1 MPLGS
6 TKKKILTVVALLII
20 GNVAVNIITVLP
32 LSNMNFKILS
42 IKFVG
47 ETKDFSVLSVKLLVR
62 NNYWLP
68 AKIPKVSFRIL
79 DPQTNGLI
87 GIGYM
92 SPMMLDPGRMG
103 ILTITLKLYK
113 TDATEKLIRTYLV
126 TQKLDAKIRVE
137 YPFSLFGL
145 IDVITIPFDVS
156 LSDIL
161 DMSATGESVTVSIS
175 SFFPGFTIEKI
186 ELTRE
191 TNTYAEA
198 KIVVSGVVPA
208 ELTQIGVVELRDV
221 NLNMLTSTGHVLNI
235 WIPEYILDSAKGSF
249 NTTVY
254 LRFIKGSALKSFLN
268 KAIKEGTINGKIKGQ
283 LSLKIFGIEVE
294 DAEVELDV
302 SQFSESLVS
311 PSTAETSSSVF
322 GALLELLRDNI
333 LISSLDIDYL
343 GKQIIEG
350 ETKYLFDAD
359 ALITN
364 NLNWTLGWGPI
375 DINILGK
382 NGATILKIRQDSRIL
397 LSPGETREF
406 LVDAEFTENNDLYE
420 FLDELLYNYEF
431 NATLSGTVDIYFAG
445 VWIEDIDLSK
455 FSGGAMGG
463 GGVASFDELMT
474 QGFDIS
480 NLMTG
485 FNITETE
492 YDIAATDRYIIIDS
506 QITIVYEPM
515 PLTIYEVRGDI
526 IYDSSYIGSLKIQNI
541 DLDKPSETQQVICQ
555 PTIEIRIKKDSPKLS
570 EFIESFVKGTWAEK
584 TVFVGSADIKFLSRT
599 FYNIPIRAGGSMIS
613 LSNELPVAGEASKFY
628 KINSVVYVGEVVR
641 NDLEAYELLVNASII
656 NTFSTKLDIG
666 PGDLY
671 AYLPNDIEPVIEI
684 IIPERVEIPPFASKS
699 LIVDVYIYK
708 TDSMRIFLNSTLHG
722 ESVDVIICGNLTVHL
737 SGAEINLE
745 NFQTNFVVSLMDSLT
760 LFTSES
766 TSAIYGGGGVQIL
779 NVTEFSDRIEIY
791 VKTSVEAPIPMII
804 SLMVA
809 DISLYEDSVEPPA
822 TIEIVKPIVGPGEND
837 VVVRLILHNSSSEF
851 VDFIRSF
858 IYGNV
863 SELYADIKLGLSLF
877 GWDFGII
884 AIDNFRI
891 DLSSEATQQ
900 SALSAISL
908 TDLFRLEGY
917 KYMGETVVDGEEAF
931 RFDVN
936 VTFNNTIG
944 ISIEFWDTGIYVVK
958 DNQKLIKIVL
968 SDRYTLAAGTAELL
982 SISIYIFKGKEA
994 MKSLLYDLAYKGIL
1008 NATIQGTI
1016 NIKIFGVEYP
1026 QVIFVQKM
1034 LLNISDG
1041 VGVTNYQ
1048 DLGGLGG
1055 MSLRDVSLI
1064 YDYQNETLLEVSL
1077 STKIDRLPIKIFRY
1091 EVNISLDGWSN
1102 PAITLSS
1109 NSTIDLYDPSE
1120 KLLRTYIKIYKSDK
1134 DYTAEVLKRIIESE
1148 FYPLVIEGEVYAE
1161 IFGVNIT
1168 LPFEMRNMSLMPNT
1182 QSVVEAGTL
1191 PSTTISINE
1200 FKYEGEEIVNGRKAY
1215 RFSASI
1221 TLENPFGVNIS
1232 IGPFSAKV
1240 IREDA
1245 VTVEILIGDAWIPPK
1260 STSNLTVDMYIY
1272 SGNETYIFLRDLIEN
1287 RVFNASIQGYGN
1299 ITVFGIKVVNIN
1311 ITYGFAYELSEELV
1325 GQQQALT
1332 QSALPMGQLEINRLS
1347 INTLLEN
1354 DTLAEILIKLNLTN
1368 LYKLPAT
1375 IWSLTAV
1382 LGQDGEEA
1390 IKARLLDIL
1399 NLSEDFMS
1407 IEMDVLFYKKNVTA
1421 DIIKGLIEGDAIVDI
1436 NVSAHLMFLEWN
1448 FTVEIELKDI
1458 AYTSSS
1464 DSLSESIIPLNIENI
1479 LVLERLEQI
1488 GSKTLIVEYTFNNF
1502 VNVSL
1507 GINHLSFDV
1516 IYKNYTV
1523 VEIYTEGPYN
1533 VGPGE
1538 NVTMQVKI
1546 EIKDTSVTQ
1555 NFLEELLIEKQFN
1568 ATVSGVASISLFG
1581 LNITQVP
1588 FARKIFID
1596 LADQALPQTA
1606 AVAPAI
1612 NITNAQLLST
1622 SYDGRKLELN
1632 VSIEV
1637 PDVPVSI
1644 VIDNLNLTLKN
1655 NLGSV
1660 GYIWI
1665 PHAEMSHGEN
1675 ATINAVIALFDRPN
1689 NIPLEKFIRE
1699 LVEDRLLCINVSGSF
1714 DLTIFG
1720 YRIEGITIDLAINQT
1735 LETSTIGTDEG
1746 GLDAELIS
1754 SMMPLQD
1761 LFLLRN
1767 IEQRSFGSRQYYNL
1781 EANISVKNPIAA
1793 PIWLGNVNITVY
1805 DSGYKAIRVRIGDV
1819 YRLSSDIWTNMS
1831 ILISVYDTPGAKH
1844 LLESALSGG
1853 EINITIEGF
1862 VDLQFLGADIDNLYL
1877 NYSVCQTMNLSSQVS
1892 SGTDVIAANFFSYS
1906 INEIKI
1912 WGEDDFTANVTV
1924 ELNASGTPLYLR
1936 IHQIDL
1942 TISNNN
1948 YSGPSRRIARLY
1960 GHDIVLSPLQPTNI
1974 ILNITVFKGS
1984 LALKK
1989 FVEDYIGGMSTI
2001 VDVNGTLVVQLF
2013 DDSTQYLTL
2022 NLSLDLRNLAFNMTS
2037 TDSESGVIP
2046 IDLQSLIQYRDMEYV
2061 GSILDSE
2068 EGVKYYILRVAVDF
2082 VNKFNISLAVYG
2094 LEAKLL
2100 RNNVTVVKI
2109 EVPEI
2114 ALSAN
2119 ENTTINVDVLLA
2131 DRPET
2136 ADFLEDMINNY
2147 SIKVD
2152 VDIRVDEIHF
2162 FGISVRNISLR
2173 QVFGWSMS
2181 EQLESM
2187 DVQETAL
2194 SMFNMSIGGIMVLDE
2209 NDTVAILSVNIT
2221 ILKSKIPV
2229 QVNDFNADIM
2239 YGGAKVA
2246 NVFIDYLEL
2255 STDSNT
2261 TFNTNI
2267 TIFKLNKPALQGFLQ
2282 DLLVRKNV
2290 TMDIWGSTK
2299 IRLFDSENLVLEI
2312 SFKYNDTRYSV
2323 SDYYEALMQGEVD
2336 ASALLNNII
2345 EYHAENVSWEIVS
2358 EDSRY
2363 VVLRLIEPVSS
2374 SLNIKIFRMETI
2386 LHMEPLNEYTAFG
2399 TQTIVGIVELRAD
2412 ETTNITIEI
2421 TFMKNRYLQEFLDAT
2436 LHDWSIEVWASTKI
2450 DLEIFG
2456 VNITGLEALS
2466 AKFMYIITPD
2476 IIQGA
2481 LNSVVSEEVNSI
2493 NANVVALIPIGYGT
2507 YYTNDLYGGVENAVN
2522 YADAVWNRDP
2532 TTINLWDY
2540 YWILLKY
2547 HQVVGNYGFNVT
2559 LENFRALMVYS
2570 GIYSFG
2576 SKAGQKASGILEDF
2590 FGEVYIENVTLV
2602 NGRENVFDAYVRL
2615 WRVNRFRNL
2624 EDSALKD
2631 WLWAMVKYNSYN
2643 FSIVN
2648 VTFDI
2653 KLWGCEI
2660 KNVTL
2665 DKLNFTGIYDI
2676 TSLSDTIQFKGMG
2689 NIWVTLNG
2697 LDLWATID
2705 FYVSVPMSPEWLVYY
2720 SMVVSWDDDPV
2731 FFEDSDSGDDL
2742 PGEVFA
2748 SSSSAT
2754 ATTKNIA
2761 GLYFKALD
2769 INAQPLAHDVSQYYN
2784 APNIVDAPTSLPS
2797 YSVWFGG
2804 GGEQRLSAYIDVT
2817 IQLDLDL
2824 HDYLINADLDRQYD
2838 DEQLT
2843 ILGRPEREDHAVY
2856 GLISGEGTEDG
2867 DDWSLLFVCY
2877 EVEIVM
2883 FWWVIYYFTPSPYL
2897 VSGDF
2902 DPCIETGEIITLSS
2916 TLYWRIQDNH
2926 GHKILIY
2933 RKDFANGTY
2942 AYFIKPYEYGSD
2954 EYLCTV
2960 QGQMFIDSLDGTPD
2974 ALEPDL
2980 SGNY

>member
-20 GNVAVNIITVLP
+20 GNVVVNVITVLP
-32 LSNMNFKILS
+32 LSNMDFKILS

-68 AKIPKVSFRIL
+68 AKIPKASFRIL

-87 GIGYM
+87 GMGYM

-126 TQKLDAKIRVE
+126 TQKSDAKIRVE

-145 IDVITIPFDVS
+145 IDIITIPFDVS

-161 DMSATGESVTVSIS
+161 DMSTTGESVAVSIS

-254 LRFIKGSALKSFLN
+254 LRFIKGNALKNFLN
-268 KAIKEGTINGKIKGQ
+268 KAVKEGTINGKIKGQ

-322 GALLELLRDNI
+322 GALLELLGDNI

-350 ETKYLFDAD
+350 ETKYLFNAD

-382 NGATILKIRQDSRIL
+382 NRATILKIRQDSRIL
-397 LSPGETREF
+397 LSSGETREF

-455 FSGGAMGG
+455 FSGEAMGE
-463 GGVASFDELMT
+463 GGVAASFDEFVT
-474 QGFDIS
+474 QGFDVS

-485 FNITETE
+485 FNITETK

-541 DLDKPSETQQVICQ
+541 DLDKPFETQQVICR
-555 PTIEIRIKKDSPKLS
+555 PIIEIRIKKDSPKLS

-584 TVFVGSADIKFLSRT
+584 TDFVGSADIKFLNRT
-599 FYNIPIRAGGSMIS
+599 FYNIPIRVGGSMIS
-613 LSNELPVAGEASKFY
+613 LSDELSVAEEASKFY
-628 KINSVVYVGEVVR
+628 KINSVAYIGEIVR

-656 NTFSTKLDIG
+656 NAFSVELDIG

-708 TDSMRIFLNSTLHG
+708 TDSTRIFLNSTLHG
-722 ESVDVIICGNLTVHL
+722 ESVDVIVCGNLTVHL

-745 NFQTNFVVSLMDSLT
+745 NFQTNFVVSLIDSLT

-779 NVTEFSDRIEIY
+779 NVTEFPDRIEIY

-804 SLMVA
+804 SLMIA

-837 VVVRLILHNSSSEF
+837 VVVRLILRNSSSEF

-863 SELYADIKLGLSLF
+863 SELYADIELGLSLF

-908 TDLFRLEGY
+908 TDLFCLEGY
-917 KYMGETVVDGEEAF
+917 RYMGETVVDGEEAF

-944 ISIEFWDTGIYVVK
+944 ISIEFWDTSIYVVK
-958 DNQKLIKIVL
+958 DDQKLIKIVL
-968 SDRYTLAAGTAELL
+968 SDRYTLAAGTTEFL

-994 MKSLLYDLAYKGIL
+994 MKSFLYDLAYKGIL

-1034 LLNISDG
+1034 LFNISDG
-1041 VGVTNYQ
+1041 IGMTSYQ

-1055 MSLRDVSLI
+1055 MSLQDISLI

-1077 STKIDRLPIKIFRY
+1077 LTKIDRLPIKIFRY
-1091 EVNISLDGWSN
+1091 EVNISLDGWSD
-1102 PAITLSS
+1102 PAIILSS
-1109 NSTIDLYDPSE
+1109 NSTIDLYDSSE
-1120 KLLRTYIKIYKSDK
+1120 KLLKTYIKTYKSDR
-1134 DYTAEVLKRIIESE
+1134 DYTAEILKRIIESE
-1148 FYPLVIEGEVYAE
+1148 FYPLVIKGEVYAE

-1168 LPFEMRNMSLMPNT
+1168 LPFEMRNISLMPNT
-1182 QSVVEAGTL
+1182 QSVVVAGTL

-1200 FKYEGEEIVNGRKAY
+1200 FKYEGEEMVNGRKAY

-1245 VTVEILIGDAWIPPK
+1245 VTVEILIEDAWILPK

-1287 RVFNASIQGYGN
+1287 NVFIASIQGYGN

-1311 ITYGFAYELSEELV
+1311 ITYVFAYELSEELV

-1332 QSALPMGQLEINRLS
+1332 QSALPMGQLEINHLS

-1375 IWSLTAV
+1375 IWNLTAV
-1382 LGQDGEEA
+1382 LSQNGEEA

-1399 NLSEDFMS
+1399 NLSKDFMS
-1407 IEMDVLFYKKNVTA
+1407 IDMDVLLYKKNVTA
-1421 DIIKGLIEGDAIVDI
+1421 DIIKGLIEGGAIVDI

-1488 GSKTLIVEYTFNNF
+1488 GPKTLIVEYTFNNF

-1507 GINHLSFDV
+1507 GIDHLSFDV

-1523 VEIYTEGPYN
+1523 VEICTEGPYN
-1533 VGPGE
+1533 VEPGE
-1538 NVTMQVKI
+1538 NITMQVKI

-1596 LADQALPQTA
+1596 LVDQALPQT

-1632 VSIEV
+1632 VSIEI

-1644 VIDNLNLTLKN
+1644 VIDNLNLTLRN

-1689 NIPLEKFIRE
+1689 NIPLERFIRE
-1699 LVEDRLLCINVSGSF
+1699 LVEDRLLRINVSGSL

-1720 YRIEGITIDLAINQT
+1720 YWIEGITIDLAVNQT
-1735 LETSTIGTDEG
+1735 LETFTIGTDEG

-1761 LFLLRN
+1761 LFLLGN

-1793 PIWLGNVNITVY
+1793 PIWIGNVDITVY
-1805 DSGYKAIRVRIGDV
+1805 DSGYEAIRTRIDDV
-1819 YRLSSDIWTNMS
+1819 YRISSDMWTNMS
-1831 ILISVYDTPGAKH
+1831 IMVSVYDTPGAKH
-1844 LLESALSGG
+1844 LLESALSNG
-1853 EINITIEGF
+1853 EINITIEGTL
-1862 VDLQFLGADIDNLYL
+1862 DLTFLGADIDDLYL
-1877 NYSVCQTMNLSSQVS
+1877 NYSIYQTMNMSSQVS
-1892 SGTDVIAANFFSYS
+1892 SGTNVIASNFFSYS

-1912 WGEDDFTANVTV
+1912 WGEDNSTANIIVD
-1924 ELNASGTPLYLR
+1924 LNASGVPIFLKVRYMN
-1936 IHQIDL
+1936 L
-1942 TISNNN
+1942 TISNDL
-1948 YSGPSRRIARLY
+1948 GRIARLY
-1960 GHDIVLSPLQPTNI
+1960 ARDIILSPLESTNI
-1974 ILNITVFKGS
+1974 TINITIFKGS
-1984 LALKK
+1984 LALKE
-1989 FVEDYIGGMSTI
+1989 FIEDYIGGVSTV
-2001 VDVNGTLVVQLF
+2001 VDVSGAVTVQLF
-2013 DDSTQYLTL
+2013 DESTQYLTL
-2022 NLSLDLRNLAFNMTS
+2022 NLTLDLKDLAFNMTS
-2037 TDSESGVIP
+2037 SNNGSSIIP
-2046 IDLQSLIQYRDMEYV
+2046 VNLQSLIQYKDMKYI
-2061 GSILDSE
+2061 GSRFDSE
-2068 EGVKYYILRVAVDF
+2068 EGVRYYILRVTVDF
-2082 VNKFNISLAVYG
+2082 INKFNISLAVYG
-2094 LEAKLL
+2094 LKAKLL
-2100 RNNVTVVKI
+2100 RNDITVVKI
-2109 EVPEI
+2109 EVPQI
-2114 ALSAN
+2114 SISAS
-2119 ENTTINVDVLLA
+2119 ENTTIAVDVLLV

-2136 ADFLEDMINNY
+2136 AEFLEDLINNY
-2147 SIKVD
+2147 SIEVD
-2152 VDIRVDEIHF
+2152 VDILVDEVNF
-2162 FGISVRNISLR
+2162 FGVSIRNISLR

-2194 SMFNMSIGGIMVLDE
+2194 SLFNMSIGGITVLDE
-2209 NDTVAILSVNIT
+2209 SDTTATLNVNIT
-2221 ILKSKIPV
+2221 IFGSKVPV
-2229 QVNDFNADIM
+2229 QIYGFNADII
-2239 YGGAKVA
+2239 YESAKVA

-2255 STDSNT
+2255 SMDHNM

-2267 TIFKLNKPALQGFLQ
+2267 TIYKLNKPALQGFLQ
-2282 DLLVRKNV
+2282 DLLVKKNV
-2290 TMDIWGSTK
+2290 TMDVWGSTT
-2299 IRLFDSENLVLEI
+2299 INLFGSDNLILDIE
-2312 SFKYNDTRYSV
+2312 FKYNNTRYSV
-2323 SDYYEALMQGEVD
+2323 SDYYEALMEGEVD
-2336 ASALLNNII
+2336 ASTLLNNII

-2358 EDSRY
+2358 EDRRY

-2374 SLNIKIFRMETI
+2374 SLNIKIFRMETT

-2399 TQTIVGIVELRAD
+2399 IQTIVGTVQLRAD

-2421 TFMKNRYLQEFLDAT
+2421 IFMKNRYLQEFLDAT
-2436 LHDWSIEVWASTKI
+2436 LHDWSIDVWASTKI

-2456 VNITGLEALS
+2456 VNITDLEALS

-2481 LNSVVSEEVNSI
+2481 LDSIVSEEVNSI

-2507 YYTNDLYGGVENAVN
+2507 YYADDLYGGIENATN
-2522 YADAVWNRDP
+2522 YADPVWENDP
-2532 TTINLWDY
+2532 TTINLWNY
-2540 YWILLKY
+2540 YWILLQY
-2547 HQVVGNYGFNVT
+2547 HQVVGDYGFNVT
-2559 LENFRALMVYS
+2559 LENFKAIMVYS
-2570 GIYSFG
+2570 GKYYFG
-2576 SKAGQKASGILEDF
+2576 NKAGQQASGSLDDF
-2590 FGEVYIENVTLV
+2590 FGEIYIENLTLV
-2602 NGRENVFDAYVRL
+2602 EGIENVFDAYVRL
-2615 WRVNRFRNL
+2615 WRVNRFRDFEN
-2624 EDSALKD
+2624 STLKD
-2631 WLWAMVKYNSYN
+2631 WLWSMVKYYSYN
-2643 FSIVN
+2643 FSITN
-2648 VTFDI
+2648 VMFD
-2653 KLWGCEI
+2653 LRMWGCYI
-2660 KNVTL
+2660 KNITL
-2665 DKLNFTGIYDI
+2665 KRLNFTGIYDI
-2676 TSLSDTIQFKGMG
+2676 SSLSQSIKFKGMSG
-2689 NIWVTLNG
+2689 LSVA
-2697 LDLWATID
+2697 LDLNKWV
-2705 FYVSVPMSPEWLVYY
+2705 YVTVNFKIEVPISPEWLVYY
-2720 SMVVSWDDDPV
+2720 SMLITWDDDPI
-2731 FFEDSDSGDDL
+2731 FFSDTDVGDD
-2742 PGEVFA
+2742 PPTTGGWTSGA
-2748 SSSSAT
+2748 YKSSEAEE
-2754 ATTKNIA
+2754 
-2761 GLYFKALD
+2761 FKALSD
-2769 INAQPLAHDVSQYYN
+2769 SATPLAHDVARYY
-2784 APNIVDAPTSLPS
+2784 DAPQIKDAPSSGLPS
-2797 YSVWFGG
+2797 YAEWFGSG
-2804 GGEQRLSAYIDVT
+2804 GTKELSATIDIEWT
-2817 IQLDLDL
+2817 DAW
-2824 HDYLINADLDRQYD
+2824 HDYIGNAYLDQQYD
-2838 DEQLT
+2838 DEYLNV
-2843 ILGRPEREDHAVY
+2843 IGRAEEEDVDSVLG
-2856 GLISGEGTEDG
+2856 ISVLWGGTENG
-2867 DDWSLLFVCY
+2867 DMWTMVMLSY

-2883 FWWVIYYFTPSPYL
+2883 FWWVLYYYTPTFFITSGDQNLNVAEGKIVLLYDTVQWEFHDANNVYSIILMKDVDGNWVIKPHPNADYTVNAT
-2897 VSGDF
+2897 VSGMQFVD
-2902 DPCIETGEIITLSS
+2902 
-2916 TLYWRIQDNH
+2916 
-2926 GHKILIY
+2926 
-2933 RKDFANGTY
+2933 
-2942 AYFIKPYEYGSD
+2942 AY
-2954 EYLCTV
+2954 
-2960 QGQMFIDSLDGTPD
+2960 DGTPD
-2974 ALEPDL
+2974 ALEPDNC
-2980 SGNY
+2980 GNY